1 MSKMTNYKSRVYAPF
16 TMTREQ
22 LVSEYDSG
30 RTKFWNYNFQELDL
44 SRLDIE
50 SVTFFNCNF
59 AYANLHNARLRNC
72 DLSYSDFTG
81 ANFYGAD
88 LSFTFLIV
96 SCLNNADLR
105 KASLEKANVMRAYF
119 QNAKLQDANITG
131 CNIKQYQLNESWEQQ
146 QSAGATGATGADESK
161 IDWTKLEQAE
171 HAPVCSELGSTYL
184 ISRPFAMLLK
194 EKIEKQTRGE
204 FQRGLVQG
212 WNMWSLSDLS
222 GKAKKFQGK
231 YSNSRDA
238 LVTRIDRELWKYS
251 MAARLDLR
259 LCGEQNKRR
268 YRLRLII
275 SVYEYDSKNGENGG
289 FVEVAKWDWNDI
301 LSFIQGSDTPETQN
315 GLPVLP
321 SLSADDTKP
330 ADSPDV

>member
-59 AYANLHNARLRNC
+59 AYANFHNARLWNC

-88 LSFTFLIV
+88 LSVTFLIG
-96 SCLNNADLR
+96 SCLINADLR
-105 KASLEKANVMRAYF
+105 KASLEKTNVTSAYF
-119 QNAKLQDANITG
+119 QNAKLQDAIITG
-131 CNIKQYQLNESWEQQ
+131 CSIKQYQLNESWEQQ
-146 QSAGATGATGADESK
+146 QSA
-161 IDWTKLEQAE
+161 LEQAE
-171 HAPVCSELGSTYL
+171 HAADYTEPVCSELGSTYL

-194 EKIEKQTRGE
+194 EKIEKQARGE
-204 FQRGLVQG
+204 FQRKLVQG
-212 WNMWSLSDLS
+212 WSMWSLSDLS

-231 YSNSRDA
+231 YRNSRDA

-259 LCGEQNKRR
+259 LCGEQGNRR
-268 YRLRLII
+268 YRLRLIV
-275 SVYEYDSKNGENGG
+275 SVYEYDSKNEEDGG
-289 FVEVAKWDWNDI
+289 MFIPSFVEVAKWDWKDI
-301 LSFIQGSDTPETQN
+301 LSFIRGSDTPETQN